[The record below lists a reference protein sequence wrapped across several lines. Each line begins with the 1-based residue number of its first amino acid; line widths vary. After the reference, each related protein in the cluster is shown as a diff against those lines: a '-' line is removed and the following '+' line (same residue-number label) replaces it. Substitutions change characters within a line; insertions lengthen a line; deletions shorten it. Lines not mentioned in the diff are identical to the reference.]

1 MVYKEQAGFRSKRSK
16 TKRIFILRNILE
28 RANEWRTRLYVHF
41 VDFEKAFDSVHRE
54 NLWKSMIS
62 YGRPHKMVR
71 GITNIYQD
79 FDCAVV
85 DGSETSD
92 WFKITSGIKQWVC
105 DARIPILTGLGYD
118 HEGSR
123 QRCWRTLTLQMILR
137 YLSSRYS
144 DLYKKTRGLAEEAAR
159 VGLKFSAT
167 KCKALRTEFALS
179 RESIMDNGEEV

>member
-54 NLWKSMIS
+54 SFWKIVRS
-62 YGRPHKMVR
+62 YGTPHKMVR

-92 WFKITSGIKQWVC
+92 WFKSVMPGFLFLLALDTTMR
-105 DARIPILTGLGYD
+105 D
-118 HEGSR
+118 
-123 QRCWRTLTLQMILR
+123 
-137 YLSSRYS
+137 
-144 DLYKKTRGLAEEAAR
+144 RGNGAGGPCIDFADDI
-159 VGLKFSAT
+159 
-167 KCKALRTEFALS
+167 ALLV
-179 RESIMDNGEEV
+179 IQV